1 MTDQN
6 PPARI
11 GLVAATAAG
20 RRHADT
26 LTAAWPHARL
36 VEGDTVA
43 DALRTAWARYDAV
56 VAFLATGAVV
66 RIVAPL
72 LGDKHTDPAVVVVDE
87 AARHA
92 VALLGGHAGGGNDLA
107 EAVGALLDARPVIT
121 TATDAVDLPGLDTLG
136 WPVQGAVAAVSRA
149 ILDGEPVELIADA
162 AWPLPALP
170 ANVRA
175 AAHDESADNAAADNA
190 AADNAAADNAAADNA
205 AAGSGAAGYRL
216 LVTDR
221 VVPLDERTAVLRPPS
236 LVAGVGASRGVPA
249 AEVTELLHRVLAE
262 AGLDPASLRCLASAD
277 VKADEVGILSTAD
290 ALGVPLV
297 TWPATRLAA
306 VDVPHPSEVVRAAVG
321 TPSVAEAAALLGPD
335 GRPDDATLLVGK
347 TATAMATVAVARHPA
362 RGRLAVVGLGPGAA
376 DLRTPRAVAELRRAA
391 VVVGLDQ
398 YLDQVRDVLRP
409 GTRVLSSGLGAEEAR
424 ARAAVAEAAAG
435 RAVALVGSGDAGVY
449 AMASPALE
457 YADERIDVVGVPGVT
472 AALAAGALLG
482 APLGHDHAYVS
493 LSDLHTPW
501 EVIERRVTAA
511 AEGDFVALFY
521 NPRSRARDWQLGKA
535 LGILAAHRPPDTP
548 VGVVRNASRRG
559 ERVHL
564 ATLAT
569 LDPAVVDMYSVV
581 VVGSSDTRLVA
592 GRMVTPRGYRW
603 RS

>member
-1 MTDQN
+1 MNDQN
-6 PPARI
+6 PPVRI

-20 RRHADT
+20 RRHAHT
-26 LTAAWPHARL
+26 VAAAWPHAQL
-36 VEGDTVA
+36 VEGETVA
-43 DALRTAWARYDAV
+43 DALRTAWAECDAV

-66 RIVAPL
+66 RILAPL
-72 LGDKHTDPAVVVVDE
+72 LADKHSDPAVVVVDE

-107 EAVGALLDARPVIT
+107 EQVGAVLDARPVIT
-121 TATDAVDLPGLDTLG
+121 TATDAVGLPGLDTLG

-149 ILDGEPVELIADA
+149 ILDGEPVQLIADA
-162 AWPLPALP
+162 HWPLPALP
-170 ANVRA
+170 PNVHPQPGTEPA
-175 AAHDESADNAAADNA
+175 AAAEPAEPAS
-190 AADNAAADNAAADNA
+190 
-205 AAGSGAAGYRL
+205 GSDAEHGVGYRL

-221 VVPLDERTAVLRPPS
+221 VVPLDGRTAVLRPPS

-249 AEVTELLHRVLAE
+249 AEVAELLHRVLAE
-262 AGLDPASLRCLASAD
+262 AGLSPASLRCLASAD
-277 VKADEVGILSTAD
+277 VKADEAGILSTAD
-290 ALGVPLV
+290 AIGVPLV
-297 TWPATRLAA
+297 TWPATQLAA

-321 TPSVAEAAALLGPD
+321 TPSVAEAAALLGSA
-335 GRPDDATLLVGK
+335 GRPGDATLLVGK
-347 TATAMATVAVARHPA
+347 TATAMATVAVARHAP

-398 YLDQVRDVLRP
+398 YLDQVRDLLRP
-409 GTRVLSSGLGAEEAR
+409 GTRVLSSGLGAEEER
-424 ARAAVAEAAAG
+424 ARAAVAEATAG
-435 RAVALVGSGDAGVY
+435 QAVALIGSGDAGVY

-482 APLGHDHAYVS
+482 APLGHDHAYLS

-511 AEGDFVALFY
+511 AEGDFVTLFY

-548 VGVVRNASRRG
+548 VGVVRNASRPG

-569 LDPAVVDMYSVV
+569 LDPTVVDMYSVV

>member
-26 LTAAWPHARL
+26 LAAAWPHSRL
-36 VEGDTVA
+36 VEGETVA
-43 DALRTAWARYDAV
+43 DALRTAWTGCDAV
-56 VAFLATGAVV
+56 IAFLATGAVV

-72 LGDKHTDPAVVVVDE
+72 LDDKRTDPAVVVVDE

-92 VALLGGHAGGGNDLA
+92 VALLGGHAGGANALA
-107 EAVGALLDARPVIT
+107 EQVAALLDARPVIT

-149 ILDGEPVELIADA
+149 ILDGEPVRLVADA
-162 AWPLPALP
+162 DWPLPALP
-170 ANVRA
+170 PNVRA
-175 AAHDESADNAAADNA
+175 ADGDTTEWDTSD
-190 AADNAAADNAAADNA
+190 
-205 AAGSGAAGYRL
+205 GGYRL

-221 VVPLDERTAVLRPPS
+221 IVSPDERTAVLRPPS

-249 AEVTELLHRVLAE
+249 AEVAELLHRVLAD
-262 AGLDPASLRCLASAD
+262 AGLDPASLRCLATAD
-277 VKADEVGILSTAD
+277 IKADEAGIRSTAD

-335 GRPDDATLLVGK
+335 GRADDATLLVGK
-347 TATAMATVAVARHPA
+347 TATAMATVAVARHAP

-409 GTRVLSSGLGAEEAR
+409 GTRVLSTGLGAEEAR

-435 RAVALVGSGDAGVY
+435 RAVALIGSGDAGVY

-482 APLGHDHAYVS
+482 APLGHDHAYLS

-501 EVIERRVTAA
+501 DVIERRVTAA
-511 AEGDFVALFY
+511 GEGDFVTLFY

-548 VGVVRNASRRG
+548 VGVVRNASRPG

-569 LDPAVVDMYSVV
+569 LDPSIVDMYSVV
-581 VVGSSDTRLVA
+581 VVGSTDTRLVA